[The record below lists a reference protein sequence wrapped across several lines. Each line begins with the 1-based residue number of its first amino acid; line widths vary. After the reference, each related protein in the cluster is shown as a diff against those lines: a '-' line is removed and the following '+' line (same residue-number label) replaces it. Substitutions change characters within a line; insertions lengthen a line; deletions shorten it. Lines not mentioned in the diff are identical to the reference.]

1 MPVTTKCLTVYI
13 FRSELLEVIFPML
26 INELYLTESE
36 VLLWGMWNGGGG
48 EGVVGW
54 AEGVLVGLI
63 LIFLPEGTIRKLQMQ
78 RLLIEFLI

>member
-13 FRSELLEVIFPML
+13 FRSKLLEVIFPML
-26 INELYLTESE
+26 INELYLTKSE
-36 VLLWGMWNGGGG
+36 ILLWGMWNGGGG
-48 EGVVGW
+48 ERVVGW
-54 AEGVLVGLI
+54 GQGVLVGLI